1 MSASPQSLTGLVPF
15 LKPYRWALVL
25 AALFLLLAA
34 GTTLAF
40 PWVLRQ
46 LVDQGLSAGA
56 TAEQLS
62 GHFLQLFGVA
72 VALAVFSSGRYY
84 TVSWLG
90 ERITADLRN
99 AVYGHVLQQ
108 SPAFFETTQSGEV
121 LSRLTN
127 DTTLVQTVVGSSF
140 SMGLRN
146 MVMGA
151 GALVMLVWTN
161 PLLMLQV
168 VLVLVAVVFPSV
180 YLGRR
185 VRRLSRASQD
195 QPSSQYP

>member
-1 MSASPQSLTGLVPF
+1 MAASPKSLSGLAPF
-15 LKPYRWALVL
+15 FKPYRVALVV

-46 LVDQGLSAGA
+46 LIDQGLASGA
-56 TAEQLS
+56 PAEQLS
-62 GHFLQLFGVA
+62 GNFLQLFGVA
-72 VALAVFSSGRYY
+72 AALAVFSAGRYY

-99 AVYGHVLQQ
+99 AVYAHVLQQ

-127 DTTLVQTVVGSSF
+127 DTTLV
-140 SMGLRN
+140 
-146 MVMGA
+146 
-151 GALVMLVWTN
+151 
-161 PLLMLQV
+161 
-168 VLVLVAVVFPSV
+168 
-180 YLGRR
+180 
-185 VRRLSRASQD
+185 
-195 QPSSQYP
+195 